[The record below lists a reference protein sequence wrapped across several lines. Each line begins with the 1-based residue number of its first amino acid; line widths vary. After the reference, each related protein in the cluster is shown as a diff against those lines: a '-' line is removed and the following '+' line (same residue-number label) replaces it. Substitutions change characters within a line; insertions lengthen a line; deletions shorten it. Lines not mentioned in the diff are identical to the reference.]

1 MKKNKL
7 IATRPRMADVAHHAG
22 VAAITVSRA
31 LRDPDSVSPD
41 VRKRVS
47 AAVKALG
54 YVPNLAAGTLKSQRS
69 QIVAAIVPTL
79 RSSVFAETVQGLND
93 ELRAQGYQ
101 LLLANSG
108 YSTAAEETLVAALLG
123 RQPEGIVLTGIQ
135 HTRKLR
141 DLLSGISIP
150 VVETW
155 DLADDPID
163 MMVGFSNFE
172 AARQITLALVDRGY
186 RHIAFAGVPPESEPR
201 SARRLAGYAKAVS
214 ERGLPEIV
222 DSSIE
227 VGLEM
232 SQGGEALERLVARYP
247 EIDAVFFANDP
258 LAFGALQ
265 RCQRRGWAV
274 PKRIAVAGFGDFEI
288 ARETIPALT
297 TVRIPGYEIGRTAA
311 RMILERRDNGPPAA
325 TAVDLGFEIVIRDS
339 A

>member
-1 MKKNKL
+1 MKRKTT
-7 IATRPRMADVAHHAG
+7 ASRPRMADVASRAG

-31 LRDPDSVSPD
+31 LRDPASVSPE
-41 VRKRVS
+41 VRKRVT

-79 RSSVFAETVQGLND
+79 QSSIFAETVQGLSD

-108 YSTAAEETLVAALLG
+108 YSTSEEEALVAALLG
-123 RQPEGIVLTGIQ
+123 RQPEGIVLTGVK

-141 DLLSGISIP
+141 DLLAGVSIP

-163 MMVGFSNFE
+163 MMVGFSNFA
-172 AARQITLALVDRGY
+172 AAREITLALAERGY
-186 RHIAFAGVPPESEPR
+186 RHIAFAGVPPDSEPR
-201 SARRLAGYAKAVS
+201 SARRQAGYVQAMT
-214 ERGLPEIV
+214 ERGLPQFI
-222 DSSIE
+222 DTDIE
-227 VGLEM
+227 VGLVIRN
-232 SQGGEALERLVARYP
+232 GGDALERLLARHP

-274 PKRIAVAGFGDFEI
+274 PGRIAVAGFGDFEI
-288 ARETIPALT
+288 ARETIPTLT
-297 TVRIPGYEIGRTAA
+297 TVRIPGYDIGRTAA
-311 RMILERRDNGPPAA
+311 RMILERGRNVRPAA
-325 TAVDLGFEIVIRDS
+325 QVVDLGFELVFRES

>member
-1 MKKNKL
+1 MTRK
-7 IATRPRMADVAHHAG
+7 ITSRRPRMADVANRAG

-31 LRDPDSVSPD
+31 LRDPGSVSPD
-41 VRKRVS
+41 LRKRVA

-69 QIVAAIVPTL
+69 QIVAAIVPSL
-79 RSSVFAETVQGLND
+79 RSSIFAETVQGLSD

-108 YSTAAEETLVAALLG
+108 YSIDEEESLAAAFLG
-123 RQPEGIVLTGIQ
+123 RQPEGIVLTGVL

-141 DLLSGISIP
+141 DLLSNVNIP

-155 DLADDPID
+155 ELVDNPID
-163 MMVGFSNFE
+163 RVVGFSNFE
-172 AARQITLALVDRGY
+172 AARQITLALAQRGY
-186 RHIAFAGVPPESEPR
+186 RRIAFAGVPPDSEPR
-201 SARRLAGYAKAVS
+201 SARRQAGYTQAMK
-214 ERGLPEIV
+214 ELGLPQFI
-222 DSSIE
+222 DTDIA
-227 VGLEM
+227 VGLAIH
-232 SQGGEALERLVARYP
+232 SGGDALDRLMTRHP

-265 RCQRRGWAV
+265 RCRHRGWPV

-288 ARETIPALT
+288 ARETIPTLT

-311 RMILERRDNGPPAA
+311 QMILARSMTERI
-325 TAVDLGFEIVIRDS
+325 VDVGFELVFRDS